1 MKIEEYLLDVING
14 KETGL
19 IAKIILIIL
28 TLLSFLYKVIITL
41 RKLMY
46 SWGIKKQ
53 KSLSAKVI
61 SVGNITVGGTGKT
74 PVVQLLAKT
83 LTEKGHKV
91 VVLNRGYKANFSDK
105 VGLVSNGTEI
115 LMDADQAGDEAYML
129 ASSLTGIPVIIGSER
144 SQTGEFACQEF
155 NPDFIILDDAFQHL
169 QVARDYDLVVIDAT
183 NPFGN
188 EHLLPRG
195 LLREPLS
202 SLKRAHVFFLT
213 KVDQIGETRL
223 RDIKKRLIEI
233 NPAAM
238 IITTKHNPTYLRRI
252 NSNQQNEIN
261 LTGEKTL
268 AVSGIGN
275 PKAFEQTL
283 RGLGAELVD
292 KIRFADHHTYTHK
305 EILEIY
311 TLASEK
317 NVDRIITTEKD
328 AVSINDD
335 LLEEIGLE
343 MISFEVLGI
352 EIGII
357 DSSYKFDELI
367 DRLEVAK

>member
-1 MKIEEYLLDVING
+1 
-14 KETGL
+14 
-19 IAKIILIIL
+19 
-28 TLLSFLYKVIITL
+28 
-41 RKLMY
+41 MY

>member
-14 KETGL
+14 KETGI
-19 IAKIILIIL
+19 IAKIILIVL
-28 TLLSFLYKVIITL
+28 NLLSFLYQGIVNL

-53 KSLSAKVI
+53 KSLAAKVI

-83 LTEKGHKV
+83 LVGKGHKV
-91 VVLNRGYKANFSDK
+91 VILNRGYKANFSDEI
-105 VGLVSNGTEI
+105 GLVSDGNEV
-115 LMDADQAGDEAYML
+115 LMNAEEAGDEAYML
-129 ASSLTGIPVIIGSER
+129 ASSLKGIPVIIGSER
-144 SQTGEFACQEF
+144 SQTGKFACQEF
-155 NPDFIILDDAFQHL
+155 DPDFIILDDAFQHL

-202 SLKRAHVFFLT
+202 SLKRAHIFFLT
-213 KVDQIGETRL
+213 KVDQIGDNKL

-238 IITTKHNPTYLRRI
+238 IITTKHNPTYLRKI

-261 LTGEKTL
+261 LTGEKIL

-275 PKAFEQTL
+275 PKAFEETL
-283 RGLGAELVD
+283 RGLGAELID
-292 KIRFADHHTYTHK
+292 KLRFADHHTYTRK
-305 EILEIY
+305 EVLEIY
-311 TLASEK
+311 ALASEK

-328 AVSINDD
+328 AVSIDDD
-335 LLEEIGLE
+335 LLEEIELE

-357 DSSYKFDELI
+357 DSIYKFDELI
-367 DRLEVAK
+367 DRLEVVR